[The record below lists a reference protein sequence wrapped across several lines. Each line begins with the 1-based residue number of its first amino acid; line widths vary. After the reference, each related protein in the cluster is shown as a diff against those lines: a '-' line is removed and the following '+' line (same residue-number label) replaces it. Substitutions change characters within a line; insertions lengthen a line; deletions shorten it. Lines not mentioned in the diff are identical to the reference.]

1 MLILP
6 LSYNLA
12 QTDRGVRPDAKPL
25 CFKSLTAER
34 RRQIRPARSTVSVL
48 LPERL
53 TAEAPPLCTFG
64 PCTMQASPEC
74 HPSAVL
80 VPESITP
87 SVDPL
92 HWGSLP
98 CGHRLAYFIVR
109 LLKTIIRSLQT
120 NYKKFSKPALYFANI
135 YETVL
140 DFLSDFGVCHKRE
153 ASIPRI
159 LPYLVLILPPF
170 PSRKVISAILKKIV
184 CKSILLFPSQQGIM
198 AAYSRTSVFVT
209 ETFLWQLHA
218 SNLFGK
224 GV

>member
-120 NYKKFSKPALYFANI
+120 NYKNFSKPALYFANI
-135 YETVL
+135 YETTL
-140 DFLSDFGVCHKRE
+140 NFLSDFGVCHKRE
-153 ASIPRI
+153 VPIPRI
-159 LPYLVLILPPF
+159 LPYLVLILLPF
-170 PSRKVISAILKKIV
+170 PSRKSHFCNFEKNSLQIYIAFS
-184 CKSILLFPSQQGIM
+184 KSTGYNGSIF
-198 AAYSRTSVFVT
+198 AYKCICHRNI
-209 ETFLWQLHA
+209 LWQLHA